1 MTEKYYRDQ
10 SYYLS
15 PSSLLGISGAVNYG
29 ASVAL
34 ALDEL
39 RRVNDGKENG
49 IHFSDGA
56 TTYKL

>member
-1 MTEKYYRDQ
+1 MTNHITLVLHRYW
-10 SYYLS
+10 
-15 PSSLLGISGAVNYG
+15 GISGAVNYG